1 MGNTNEPFAA
11 GKPPET
17 TESHPVFLSFG
28 GSTVSDKNNSAAGG
42 SSTSKNSGLR
52 HVPVE
57 MQDAI
62 LELLETCKE

>member
-17 TESHPVFLSFG
+17 TESQPISLSYG
-28 GSTVSDKNNSAAGG
+28 GSTVSHGG
-42 SSTSKNSGLR
+42 SSGNIGNNNGLR

>member
-1 MGNTNEPFAA
+1 MGNTNETFAA

-17 TESHPVFLSFG
+17 TESQPVSLSYG
-28 GSTVSDKNNSAAGG
+28 GSTVGG
-42 SSTSKNSGLR
+42 SGTNKNELR